1 MKAESRRSKNLQKC
15 SFLQNRRSR
24 DLVLAL
30 TVSSIKT
37 VQIISAPKSQIL
49 MVFTFSAPV
58 AAILEVS
65 FHHFWLKIC
74 HGEGT
79 TYRWVPIL
87 NINAYLEVRLGVG
100 RLTRSRGRA
109 PSAERGLYGLR
120 GRGSTSGE
128 RKRSKSVIFW
138 PRLVR
143 SPVWAAQERRTG
155 LQFSHLGTRYIPFS
169 SYECGVTRVVHG
181 RRWA

>member
-49 MVFTFSAPV
+49 MVFKFSAPI
-58 AAILEVS
+58 AAILGVN

-74 HGEGT
+74 HDAGT

-87 NINAYLEVRLGVG
+87 NVSAHLEVWLGVG
-100 RLTRSRGRA
+100 RLSRSRGRA
-109 PSAERGLYGLR
+109 PSAECGLYGLP

-128 RKRSKSVIFW
+128 QK
-138 PRLVR
+138 
-143 SPVWAAQERRTG
+143 
-155 LQFSHLGTRYIPFS
+155 HLKKCAFLAPFGS
-169 SYECGVTRVVHG
+169 VTRPG
-181 RRWA
+181 RPRAQNRPTIQSFGYKIHPFQLL